1 LTPSAAAAIV
11 IGAAMLDLY
20 DEARALVRA
29 LDEQRVEYALCGGL
43 AMAVHGVPRATVDI
57 DLLIAPGSLDRVRAL
72 ARGLGYVFDSQ
83 PMTFAGGAVEMR
95 RISKPD
101 PEGGDVLKLDL
112 LLVTPAIQHI
122 WERREQVEWEEG
134 PLWVVSRDGLI
145 GLKSLR
151 NSGTD
156 QDDIR
161 KLREPDHER

>member
-1 LTPSAAAAIV
+1 
-11 IGAAMLDLY
+11 MLDLY

-29 LDEQRVEYALCGGL
+29 LEEQGVEYALCGGL

-57 DLLIAPGSLDRVRAL
+57 DLLIAPDSLDRVKTIVRQ
-72 ARGLGYVFDSQ
+72 LGYVFEAQ
-83 PMTFAGGAVEMR
+83 PMSFAGGAVEIR

-112 LLVTPAIQHI
+112 LLVTPEIRRF
-122 WERREQVEWEEG
+122 WEQRELVEWEEG

-151 NSGTD
+151 DSGTD
-156 QDDIR
+156 RDDIR
-161 KLREPDHER
+161 KLREPDDER

>member
-1 LTPSAAAAIV
+1 
-11 IGAAMLDLY
+11 MLDLF

-29 LDEQRVEYALCGGL
+29 LQQRGVEYALCGGL

-57 DLLIAPGSLDRVRAL
+57 DLLIAPESLEEVRAV
-72 ARGLGYVFDSQ
+72 ARGLGYVFDAQ
-83 PMTFAGGAVEMR
+83 PMSFARGAVEIR
-95 RISKPD
+95 RVSKPD

-112 LLVTPAIQHI
+112 LLVTPAIRHVWDQ
-122 WERREQVEWEEG
+122 REQVEWEDG
-134 PLWVVSRDGLI
+134 PLWVVSRGGLI

-161 KLREPDHER
+161 KLREPDGER